1 MDEKNCAI
9 QAGDIGGS
17 KRCNMEKQILSDKE
31 IESIIQ
37 FKRNRKSGIRIVDLY
52 HALNE
57 EFGLYEA
64 EKSILSIMDK
74 GIVLT
79 EYEKKRALL
88 EERACLTTGDIKY
101 NPEYLRCPKC
111 GCKYV
116 VFYQFFSYLR
126 KTTDRTPAKGQHLS
140 AASDEFGAEYNYCLG
155 CGHRFNDHG
164 NGM

>member
-57 EFGLYEA
+57 EFA
-64 EKSILSIMDK
+64 
-74 GIVLT
+74 

-101 NPEYLRCPKC
+101 NPVYLRCPKC

-126 KTTDRTPAKGQHLS
+126 KTTDCTPAKGQHLS